1 MKGMS
6 MQTARKR
13 VRSSELGA
21 VRSFRFQVSGFE
33 SRVQGPRSKV
43 QGLRLSVLS
52 PFQSPRSKVRRRTPN
67 PELRTPNSKGFT
79 LLEVLVALAVL
90 AVALVSLL
98 GLQNRNLRLSTQAER
113 LSTGT
118 LLVREMLTRTQLEG
132 PDAARV
138 TSGDFSDS
146 HPGQYPEFRWHR
158 TVQPSLLEGLWELRV
173 WVTWGE
179 REDEQAELTLFTP
192 LS

>member
-1 MKGMS
+1 MRMTRRLATGDWRLAGERLG
-6 MQTARKR
+6 TRG
-13 VRSSELGA
+13 VRLVTGA
-21 VRSFRFQVSGFE
+21 ERYKSLVSRFQ
-33 SRVQGPRSKV
+33 P
-43 QGLRLSVLS
+43 LDLSLKPQAS
-52 PFQSPRSKVRRRTPN
+52 NLQ
-67 PELRTPNSKGFT
+67 GFT

-98 GLQNRNLRLSTQAER
+98 GLQNRNLLLSMQAER

-138 TSGDFSDS
+138 TSGDFADF

-158 TVQPSLLEGLWELRV
+158 TVRPAPLEGLWELRV
-173 WVTWGE
+173 SVTWGE
-179 REDEQAELTLFTP
+179 RADEQAELTLFTP
-192 LS
+192 LG

>member
-1 MKGMS
+1 V
-6 MQTARKR
+6 T
-13 VRSSELGA
+13 GA
-21 VRSFRFQVSGFE
+21 GRYKSLVSRFQ
-33 SRVQGPRSKV
+33 P
-43 QGLRLSVLS
+43 LDLSLKPLAS
-52 PFQSPRSKVRRRTPN
+52 NLQ
-67 PELRTPNSKGFT
+67 GFT

-98 GLQNRNLRLSTQAER
+98 GLQNRNLLLSMQAER

-138 TSGDFSDS
+138 TSGDFADF

-158 TVQPSLLEGLWELRV
+158 TVRPAPLEGLWELWV
-173 WVTWGE
+173 SVTWGE
-179 REDEQAELTLFTP
+179 RADEQAELTLFTP
-192 LS
+192 LG